1 MSLATST
8 GQGRVVAR
16 EERGASAFEVVIGDL
31 LREPVDAIV
40 NAANGHLAHGGGVA
54 AAIARAAGPELEAE
68 GDRIVASRGPLAV
81 GEAVV
86 TTAGRLP
93 FKGVIHAVGPHQ
105 GLGREEELLLQALGS
120 AFRCASERGW
130 ASVAFPA
137 VSSGIFAVPLE
148 VCARAYVRA
157 AREQLAAPASSLRR
171 LRLVLL
177 DGPLVELVRRELGPA
192 G

>member
-1 MSLATST
+1 M
-8 GQGRVVAR
+8 
-16 EERGASAFEVVIGDL
+16 
-31 LREPVDAIV
+31 
-40 NAANGHLAHGGGVA
+40 
-54 AAIARAAGPELEAE
+54 
-68 GDRIVASRGPLAV
+68 
-81 GEAVV
+81 

-105 GLGREEELLLQALGS
+105 GLGRQEELLVQALGS

-157 AREQLAAPASSLRR
+157 AREQLAAPATSLRS